1 MKKIFNVRIE
11 GTSKMSVGIEYN
23 VPKIYKFSKLKCE
36 NTSRKKLI
44 AREFEFINVFH
55 IVK

>member
-23 VPKIYKFSKLKCE
+23 VPKMYKFSKLKCE